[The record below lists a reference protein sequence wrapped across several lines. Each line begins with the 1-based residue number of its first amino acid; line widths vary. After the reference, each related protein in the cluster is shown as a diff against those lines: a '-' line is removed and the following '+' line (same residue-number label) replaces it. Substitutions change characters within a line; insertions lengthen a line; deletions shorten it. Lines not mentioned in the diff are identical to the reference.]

1 MASKMTAKERDERLK
16 SMALGAGLMLLGGGG
31 LAGIGRSS
39 MTSLGRN
46 VLSSNASKSVVERTG
61 IKNLEAL
68 AASGDKDAS
77 KRILWIQRPIDND
90 ATLSGWMDYGVQYYP
105 NGGPQY
111 NALVNR
117 GGEFDAALNLQTP
130 EQHREALDKFAT
142 DARFPL
148 DTAIRMGKQH
158 EKSLPEFYT
167 NDHKLRRLVNPSSS
181 AVSSIKV
188 DGNKI
193 LVKFDP
199 SGKTYTYG
207 RGCTTYRDATE
218 AAKELVQSQSIGQA
232 VNPQNGW
239 FKAKYGL

>member
-1 MASKMTAKERDERLK
+1 MASKMAAKERDEQLK
-16 SMALGAGLMLLGGGG
+16 SMALGAGLMLLGGGLTG
-31 LAGIGRSS
+31 VGRGSTASIGRS
-39 MTSLGRN
+39 M
-46 VLSSNASKSVVERTG
+46 LSSNSSRSVAQG
-61 IKNLEAL
+61 NAMKNLEAL
-68 AASGDKDAS
+68 ASNGDKDAA
-77 KRILWIQRPIDND
+77 KRMLWIRRPVDNE
-90 ATLSGWMDYGVQYYP
+90 ATLNGWMDYGVQYYP
-105 NGGPQY
+105 EGGSQF

-130 EQHREALDKFAT
+130 EQHREALDKFVT
-142 DARFPL
+142 DERFPL

-158 EKSLPEFYT
+158 ERSLPEFYT
-167 NDHKLRRLVNPSSS
+167 NDHKLRRLVHPSSS

-232 VNPQNGW
+232 VNPKHGW